1 MVTVRVHLDAVPGTN
16 GPLLIAPGSHRRGR
30 ILLQKFKVSFAN
42 AESSPSLPTLEIF
55 GYTLRLFFMR
65 QKPRSPLCTVACC
78 RSITPAASF
87 PAGWNGWASDP
98 RQGRYLFTAGMFLKH
113 QLCHA
118 GASGWRRTGL

>member
-1 MVTVRVHLDAVPGTN
+1 MVTVRVHLDAVPCTN

-65 QKPRSPLCTVACC
+65 PEAAVAPLHRRVLQVDY
-78 RSITPAASF
+78 ASCQF
-87 PAGWNGWASDP
+87 PG
-98 RQGRYLFTAGMFLKH
+98 
-113 QLCHA
+113 
-118 GASGWRRTGL
+118 GLEWLVI